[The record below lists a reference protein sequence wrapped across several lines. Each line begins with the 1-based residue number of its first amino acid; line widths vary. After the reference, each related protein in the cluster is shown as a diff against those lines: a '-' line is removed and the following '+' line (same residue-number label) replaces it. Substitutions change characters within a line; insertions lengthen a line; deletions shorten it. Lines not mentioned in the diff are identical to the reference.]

1 MFRVSFR
8 RPGCFSLAQI
18 LNYVTFNLAIYTSVL
33 RSGEFGAPN
42 GLILLYTEL
51 QSIPKLGDFH

>member
-8 RPGCFSLAQI
+8 RPGGFSLAQI
-18 LNYVTFNLAIYTSVL
+18 LNYVTFNLAIYTVL

-51 QSIPKLGDFH
+51 QSISKLGDFH